1 MFQRLQ
7 AEHCPVY
14 EMTFED
20 DSNTAYVDRS
30 KIHKYQDS
38 EQLASVKLPVK
49 LLLVA
54 VFHIIQGDTE
64 ERLKALYRL
73 FKEYDCICMMI
84 VEMTRRR

>member
-1 MFQRLQ
+1 M
-7 AEHCPVY
+7 Y

-20 DSNTAYVDRS
+20 DKNTVYVDRS
-30 KIHKYQDS
+30 KIQKYQDS
-38 EQLASVKLPVK
+38 DPLASEKLPVK

-73 FKEYDCICMMI
+73 FKE
-84 VEMTRRR
+84 